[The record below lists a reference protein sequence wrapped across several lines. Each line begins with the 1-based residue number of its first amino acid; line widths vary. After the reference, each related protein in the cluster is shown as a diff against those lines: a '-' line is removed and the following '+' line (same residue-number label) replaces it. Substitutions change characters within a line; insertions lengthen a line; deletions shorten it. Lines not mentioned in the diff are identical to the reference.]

1 MRQQQID
8 QIEVLLHFNLD
19 TTLQGLKIHHDARP
33 GLVNAAKQLHE
44 LGLITEHDGGYLTD
58 LGHEAAEHLQ
68 LALQIMKPVS

>member
-8 QIEVLLHFNLD
+8 QIEVLLHFNLE
-19 TTLQGLKIHHDARP
+19 TTLQGLKIHHDARH
-33 GLVNAAKQLHE
+33 GLVSAAKQLHE

-68 LALQIMKPVS
+68 LALQIMKPIS

>member
-33 GLVNAAKQLHE
+33 GLVSAAKELHE

>member
-1 MRQQQID
+1 MRQLQID

-33 GLVNAAKQLHE
+33 GLISAAKQLHE
-44 LGLITEHDGGYLTD
+44 LGLITAEDGGYLTD

-68 LALQIMKPVS
+68 QALQSMKPIA

>member
-8 QIEVLLHFNLD
+8 QIEVLLHFNLE
-19 TTLQGLKIHHDARP
+19 TTLQGLKIHNDARP
-33 GLVNAAKQLHE
+33 GLISAAKQLHE

>member
-8 QIEVLLHFNLD
+8 QIEVLLHFNLE

-33 GLVNAAKQLHE
+33 GLINAAKQLHE

-68 LALQIMKPVS
+68 LALHIMKPIS

>member
-8 QIEVLLHFNLD
+8 QIEVLLNFNLN

-33 GLVNAAKQLHE
+33 GLINAAKQLNE
-44 LGLITEHDGGYLTD
+44 LGLITEADGGYLTD

-68 LALQIMKPVS
+68 LALQIMKPIG

>member
-8 QIEVLLHFNLD
+8 QIEVLLHFNLE

-33 GLVNAAKQLHE
+33 GLVSAAKQLHG

-68 LALQIMKPVS
+68 MALQIMKPIS

>member
-33 GLVNAAKQLHE
+33 GLVSAAKQLHE

>member
-8 QIEVLLHFNLD
+8 QIEVLLHFNLE

-33 GLVNAAKQLHE
+33 GLVSAAKQLHE

-68 LALQIMKPVS
+68 LALQIMKPIS

>member
-8 QIEVLLHFNLD
+8 QIEVLLHFNIE

-33 GLVNAAKQLHE
+33 GLISAAKQLHE
-44 LGLITEHDGGYLTD
+44 LGLITEQDGGYLTD

-68 LALQIMKPVS
+68 LALQIMKPID